1 MKRLL
6 SGILLLAVGMMCACV
21 GGSGHKQAL
30 SKAEKA
36 RQARL
41 DSAAFKV
48 AVMPTLDCLPLYLMH
63 DSNYYDSAQVD
74 VRLRRFT
81 AHMDIDTALV
91 GGSVQAAAT
100 ERVRVA
106 RLRSRVGL
114 RELASTPLEWALITN
129 RRARITELS
138 QLSDKMVAMT
148 RFSAT
153 DELTDLAVKKGK
165 PKYYVFHVQ
174 INSVPLRLSMLK
186 TNEMDAMWLPQPQ
199 WAMALQAGHKQLM
212 DSGKGHYGVLVVR
225 TADVPARQKQ
235 LQAFVAGYNKACDA
249 INARGVRQYAAL
261 IKKYMG
267 ANDKAIDK
275 LPNLK
280 YNHAEY

>member
-1 MKRLL
+1 MKQLVY
-6 SGILLLAVGMMCACV
+6 GIWLLAVGVRCA
-21 GGSGHKQAL
+21 GSGRSGHQQAL
-30 SKAEKA
+30 AKAEKV

-48 AVMPTLDCLPLYLMH
+48 AVMPTLDCLPLYLMR
-63 DSNYYDSAQVD
+63 DSNYYDSTQVD
-74 VRLRRFT
+74 VRLRRYA

-91 GGSVQAAAT
+91 GGSVQAAVS

-106 RLRSRVGL
+106 RLRRKVAL

-129 RRARITELS
+129 RRARISELK

-153 DELTDLAVKKGK
+153 DELTDQAVKNGK

-174 INSVPLRLSMLK
+174 INSVPLRLSMLMS
-186 TNEMDAMWLPQPQ
+186 NEMDAAWLPQPQ
-199 WAMALQAGHKQLM
+199 WAMALQTGHKQLM
-212 DSGKGHYGVLVVR
+212 DSGKGTYGVLVAR
-225 TADVPARQKQ
+225 TADMPARQKQ
-235 LQAFVAGYNKACDA
+235 LRAFIEGYNKACDA
-249 INARGVRQYAAL
+249 INARGVSHYAAL

-267 ANDKAIDK
+267 ANDQAIAK